1 MFQAIRKACG
11 KIFEVRLDT
20 TTKTLHVRVDRSLID
35 YAGRPA
41 LEDLLL
47 QLHVY
52 RCTADV
58 PRCRALMNDL
68 TEPSPE
74 CLEWRQILLEAE
86 TSTQVFV
93 QPNTFLE
100 GNDTVLK
107 DYEPSARG
115 MIQSWAE
122 REV

>member
-1 MFQAIRKACG
+1 MFQAIRKACNN
-11 KIFEVRLDT
+11 IFEVRLDAG
-20 TTKTLHVRVDRSLID
+20 TKTLNVRVDRSLID
-35 YAGRPA
+35 SAGKPA

-47 QLHVY
+47 QLHIY

-58 PRCRALMNDL
+58 LRCRALMDEL

-74 CLEWRQILLEAE
+74 CLEWRRILLESE
-86 TSTQVFV
+86 TSTRVFV

-100 GNDTVLK
+100 GDDAVLN

-122 REV
+122 RDV

>member
-1 MFQAIRKACG
+1 
-11 KIFEVRLDT
+11 
-20 TTKTLHVRVDRSLID
+20 
-35 YAGRPA
+35 
-41 LEDLLL
+41 
-47 QLHVY
+47 
-52 RCTADV
+52 
-58 PRCRALMNDL
+58 MNDL

-86 TSTQVFV
+86 TSTRVFV

-100 GNDTVLK
+100 GYDAVLK